1 MAISTRLNIPIFR
14 NLHRGGSVGVGEQK
28 PALAVVKRNVRG
40 EPGEITD
47 DETEKRSDE
56 QVPLHNEL
64 KLDYPNTWPINSVQA
79 RQVRR
84 EFVKEGFRKL
94 WLHSVAPEPVQSAEG
109 EHITLESLREATLAE
124 PNNVTDQQE
133 RPFRRLWLGPG

>member
-1 MAISTRLNIPIFR
+1 
-14 NLHRGGSVGVGEQK
+14 VGVGEQK

-109 EHITLESLREATLAE
+109 SIL
-124 PNNVTDQQE
+124 
-133 RPFRRLWLGPG
+133 LWKV